1 MRRFFG
7 TYTKLKHASMISK
20 RAKRYNYKKRGGD
33 PEKRGGFKKRFAEF
47 DRKMETSLAE
57 IEREAEKSSLPFRTV
72 ASVLLERTPVIN
84 KAPESFEIAY
94 EEMRQ
99 QRTEGTHHLYVPESF
114 YEKKRSYDESMEQA
128 KELVSLRAERRAK
141 GENLGEDVQDETLRA
156 LIWELE
162 FEAAKR
168 TTENDE
174 SGNRRTTWR
183 RLDSSLFLLVKKDRE
198 EHAWQFPQGGWEE
211 EDGSS
216 LRVTAEREF
225 REECG
230 DHMPRYFVSNAPNSF
245 RAYAYPES
253 VQKKHNAFGAKVFY
267 YRALFQGA
275 YFDEDASTPNLENGL
290 VDYAWVAADE
300 LDDYF
305 ESDHAEYMR
314 QVL

>member
-1 MRRFFG
+1 MRRLFG
-7 TYTKLKHASMISK
+7 TYTKLKNASMISK

-57 IEREAEKSSLPFRTV
+57 IESEAKKSSLPFRTV

-84 KAPESFEIAY
+84 KLPEPFEVAY

-99 QRTEGTHHLYVPESF
+99 KRTEGTHHLYVPENF

-128 KELVSLRAERRAK
+128 KQLVAERRTS
-141 GENLGEDVQDETLRA
+141 GENVDVQDETLRS

-162 FEAAKR
+162 FEPAKR

-183 RLDSSLFLLVKKDRE
+183 RLDTSVFLLLKKDRE
-198 EHAWQFPQGGWEE
+198 EHAWQFPQGGWI
-211 EDGSS
+211 EDDGTS

-225 REECG
+225 KEVCG
-230 DHMPRYFVSNAPNSF
+230 DHMPHYFVSNAPNSF
-245 RAYAYPES
+245 YAYAYPEIA
-253 VQKKHNAFGAKVFY
+253 QKKHNAFGAKTFN

-275 YFDEDASTPNLENGL
+275 YFDEDASTPKLENGL
-290 VDYAWVAADE
+290 VDFAWVAADE

-305 ESDHAEYMR
+305 ESDYADYMR